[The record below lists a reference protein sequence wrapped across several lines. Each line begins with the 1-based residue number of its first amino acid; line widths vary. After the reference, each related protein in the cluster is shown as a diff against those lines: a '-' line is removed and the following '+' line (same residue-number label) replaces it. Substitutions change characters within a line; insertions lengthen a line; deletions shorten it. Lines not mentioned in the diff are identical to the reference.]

1 MEDMAFVLSFNN
13 EKSVSSE
20 LSADPLFL
28 DPTSQ
33 LPYVTRPDA
42 TRWSEEKNVD
52 PTKPNEP
59 RPQ

>member
-33 LPYVTRPDA
+33 LPDLTDPTRPA
-42 TRWSEEKNVD
+42 GQK
-52 PTKPNEP
+52 KKM
-59 RPQ
+59 